1 MFLGDCIYQDFYSG
15 EWSYDKN
22 ELIILLDKI
31 KKYDVNC
38 YVTGHQEPKTHEEM
52 WNFLDDLLNIGEI
65 VDTLVSLDEAVA
77 KFNEVR
83 QIKPNEEQLGFIQNF
98 VNGNRKTK

>member
-1 MFLGDCIYQDFYSG
+1 
-15 EWSYDKN
+15 
-22 ELIILLDKI
+22 
-31 KKYDVNC
+31 
-38 YVTGHQEPKTHEEM
+38 M

-65 VDTLVSLDEAVA
+65 VDTLVSLDEAVTR
-77 KFNEVR
+77 FNAVR